1 MKKHTHLCY
10 SSKRSHINENFD
22 FAFSNSLKE
31 EEKVVEEKRF
41 DEPIIKDKAKGKK
54 SKAAAKEGPGNK
66 LTFILIRSKLN

>member
-1 MKKHTHLCY
+1 M
-10 SSKRSHINENFD
+10 
-22 FAFSNSLKE
+22 KE